1 MPTSEHNS
9 SNNGV
14 SWRSTANDARG
25 AIMNEKRIIA
35 AKGIAG
41 AIDEPVWSIWK
52 IVQVFEDASLQD
64 MSIETALERFH
75 EILKKCQEKDRSFV
89 AMILDL
95 EVTTH
100 KHDYDHY
107 Q

>member
-25 AIMNEKRIIA
+25 AIMNEKKIIA

-41 AIDEPVWSIWK
+41 AINEPVWTIWK

-75 EILKKCQEKDRSFV
+75 EVVQKCQDIERLLNEQLPALEKL
-89 AMILDL
+89 A
-95 EVTTH
+95 H
-100 KHDYDHY
+100 K
-107 Q
+107 QE

>member
-9 SNNGV
+9 RNNGV

-25 AIMNEKRIIA
+25 AIMNEKKIIA

-41 AIDEPVWSIWK
+41 AIDEPVWTIWK

-64 MSIETALERFH
+64 MSIETAIERFH
-75 EILKKCQEKDRSFV
+75 EIVQKCQDIERMLAEQLPALEKLVSKQ
-89 AMILDL
+89 
-95 EVTTH
+95 E
-100 KHDYDHY
+100 
-107 Q
+107 

>member
-1 MPTSEHNS
+1 
-9 SNNGV
+9 
-14 SWRSTANDARG
+14 
-25 AIMNEKRIIA
+25 MNEKRIIA

-75 EILKKCQEKDRSFV
+75 EVVQKCQDIERLLNEQLPALEKL
-89 AMILDL
+89 A
-95 EVTTH
+95 H
-100 KHDYDHY
+100 K
-107 Q
+107 QE

>member
-25 AIMNEKRIIA
+25 AIMNEKKIIA

-41 AIDEPVWSIWK
+41 AINEPVWTIWK

-64 MSIETALERFH
+64 MSIETAIERFH
-75 EILKKCQEKDRSFV
+75 EIVQKCQDIERIID
-89 AMILDL
+89 AMLPDL
-95 EVTTH
+95 EGTSH
-100 KHDYDHY
+100 KPD
-107 Q
+107 

>member
-14 SWRSTANDARG
+14 SWRSTANDAKG

-75 EILKKCQEKDRSFV
+75 EVVQKCQDIERLLNEQLPALEKL
-89 AMILDL
+89 A
-95 EVTTH
+95 H
-100 KHDYDHY
+100 K
-107 Q
+107 QE

>member
-25 AIMNEKRIIA
+25 AIMNEKKIIA

-41 AIDEPVWSIWK
+41 AINEPVWTIWK

-75 EILKKCQEKDRSFV
+75 EVVQKCQDIERVLSEQLPALEKL
-89 AMILDL
+89 A
-95 EVTTH
+95 H
-100 KHDYDHY
+100 K
-107 Q
+107 QE

>member
-25 AIMNEKRIIA
+25 AIMNEKKIIA

-41 AIDEPVWSIWK
+41 AINEPVWTIWK

-75 EILKKCQEKDRSFV
+75 EVVQKCQDIERMLSEQLPALEKL
-89 AMILDL
+89 A
-95 EVTTH
+95 H
-100 KHDYDHY
+100 K
-107 Q
+107 QE

>member
-1 MPTSEHNS
+1 
-9 SNNGV
+9 
-14 SWRSTANDARG
+14 
-25 AIMNEKRIIA
+25 MNEKQIIA

-75 EILKKCQEKDRSFV
+75 EVVQKCQDIERLLNEQLPALEKLAQRQ
-89 AMILDL
+89 
-95 EVTTH
+95 E
-100 KHDYDHY
+100 
-107 Q
+107 

>member
-1 MPTSEHNS
+1 
-9 SNNGV
+9 
-14 SWRSTANDARG
+14 
-25 AIMNEKRIIA
+25 MNEKRIIA

-75 EILKKCQEKDRSFV
+75 EIVQKCQDIEHILAEQLPKLEKLVSKQ
-89 AMILDL
+89 
-95 EVTTH
+95 E
-100 KHDYDHY
+100 
-107 Q
+107 

>member
-25 AIMNEKRIIA
+25 AIMNEKKIIA

-41 AIDEPVWSIWK
+41 AINEPVWTIWK
-52 IVQVFEDASLQD
+52 IVQVFEDAGLQD

-75 EILKKCQEKDRSFV
+75 EVVQKCQDIERVLSEQLPALEKL
-89 AMILDL
+89 A
-95 EVTTH
+95 H
-100 KHDYDHY
+100 K
-107 Q
+107 QE

>member
-41 AIDEPVWSIWK
+41 AINEPVWTIWK

-75 EILKKCQEKDRSFV
+75 EVVQKCQDIERVLSEQLPALEKL
-89 AMILDL
+89 A
-95 EVTTH
+95 H
-100 KHDYDHY
+100 K
-107 Q
+107 QE

>member
-25 AIMNEKRIIA
+25 AIMNEKKIIA

-41 AIDEPVWSIWK
+41 AINEPVWTIWK

-64 MSIETALERFH
+64 MSNETALERFH
-75 EILKKCQEKDRSFV
+75 EVVQKCQDIERLLNEQLPALEKL
-89 AMILDL
+89 A
-95 EVTTH
+95 H
-100 KHDYDHY
+100 K
-107 Q
+107 QE

>member
-41 AIDEPVWSIWK
+41 AINEPVWTIWK

-75 EILKKCQEKDRSFV
+75 EVVQKCQDIERMLSEQLPALEKL
-89 AMILDL
+89 A
-95 EVTTH
+95 H
-100 KHDYDHY
+100 K
-107 Q
+107 QE

>member
-1 MPTSEHNS
+1 
-9 SNNGV
+9 
-14 SWRSTANDARG
+14 
-25 AIMNEKRIIA
+25 MNEKRIIA

-75 EILKKCQEKDRSFV
+75 EIVQKCQDIERSID
-89 AMILDL
+89 AMLPDL
-95 EVTTH
+95 EGTSH
-100 KHDYDHY
+100 KPD
-107 Q
+107 